1 MSFVF
6 RKSVDVLCFLFSVD
20 VLCFHRRVVRPITN
34 KTKQYDARYDANTES
49 ERPGT
54 ELKLLLAFILSS

>member
-1 MSFVF
+1 MAKPLNIVGAVSAATGAKGHP
-6 RKSVDVLCFLFSVD
+6 RHD
-20 VLCFHRRVVRPITN
+20 
-34 KTKQYDARYDANTES
+34 KTKQYDTRHDANTEA